1 MRTYNFQLKLHFKYA
16 ATLPAEGLGTGSN
29 VLVLQ
34 EGADETADIIRSKGG
49 VSHSYRCDVTK
60 PDDVRTAARQ
70 VHAQMGDVEM
80 LVNNAGCCACRNLLE
95 LSESEIRRTFDVNTI
110 AHFWVGHSFAA
121 WSRASQ

>member
-1 MRTYNFQLKLHFKYA
+1 MEYTKKSRDRLTSHENPL
-16 ATLPAEGLGTGSN
+16 
-29 VLVLQ
+29 LQ

-60 PDDVRTAARQ
+60 PDDVMTAARQ
-70 VHAQMGDVEM
+70 ALAQMGDVEM